1 MTSVKGLEGPEV
13 VLSTGPLKMT
23 ATLAAGCLSNLQ
35 LAIECM
41 HLCHDIED
49 VCVGLVVAGEFRNQ
63 PPIVRAVGQVNGL
76 MVGSR
81 FPRYSVNEPYGEWLG
96 G

>member
-1 MTSVKGLEGPEV
+1 M

-49 VCVGLVVAGEFRNQ
+49 VCVGLVVGRVPQ
-63 PPIVRAVGQVNGL
+63 PTPNCPCCGPSQWPDGRQQISPI
-76 MVGSR
+76 
-81 FPRYSVNEPYGEWLG
+81 
-96 G
+96 